1 MMRRVEQPG
10 DRMGLSS
17 ALNTSLNGLR
27 LNETKIDVLGNNIAN
42 ADTNGFKASSVNFQT
57 QLYKTVSV
65 GSAPSAANGGTNPRQ
80 IGLGASVASITKD
93 FSQGAVTTSTSPSDL
108 AVQGDGFFIVAGPQ
122 GDTFT
127 RAGQFRLN
135 SQNQLVDPQGLRV
148 QGYAVDDNFNVVV
161 SNLVDIEIPLGELIN
176 TARQTE
182 NVELT
187 GALLP
192 YPKNDVDVQESILNI
207 GASATGV
214 TADPITDAAAAGN
227 ATGAS
232 LLEDLRFLGNQ
243 ELTAGDTLSFSPRKG
258 GRVVE
263 SADFAVTATSTL
275 QELMTFMEE
284 TMAIPAGSVSIAG
297 GVLQVTGQ
305 AGKVNELAI
314 TGSHFEVTS
323 GGTTTTLPMGT
334 TVAQEATGE
343 SVVNDFTVYDSLGQR
358 IDVKVSISLDQAST
372 PNGDGH
378 SVFNWYAESADTTAT
393 DRLLGSGTLTFD
405 QKGRPTTSGLQT
417 FVIRRDDT
425 AATSPMVVN
434 LDLSSVF
441 GVSDENSAQSS
452 TLALKS
458 QDGSAPG
465 SLTGFVIDEAGI
477 INGVLDNGQ
486 VTTIGQVALA
496 RFRNSDGLIEV
507 GGNRY
512 RVGTAS
518 GEPVVVTPGSFGSG
532 QVISG
537 AIELSN
543 TDIGRSLVDL
553 ILASNNYR
561 GNARVI
567 NSVQELVD
575 ELLILGR

>member
-1 MMRRVEQPG
+1 
-10 DRMGLSS
+10 MGLSS

-57 QLYKTVSV
+57 QLYRTISV
-65 GSAPSAANGGTNPRQ
+65 GSAPSNISGGTNPRQ
-80 IGLGASVASITKD
+80 IGLGASVAAINKD

-108 AVQGDGFFIVAGPQ
+108 AIQGDGFFIVSGPQ
-122 GDTFT
+122 GDSYT

-135 SQNQLVDPQGLRV
+135 SQNQLVDPSGLRV

-176 TARQTE
+176 TASQTDL
-182 NVELT
+182 VELT

-192 YPKNDVDVQESILNI
+192 YPKDGVDVQPSILNI

-214 TADPITDAAAAGN
+214 TATAMTDAGAASAN
-227 ATGAS
+227 ATGAT
-232 LLEDLRFLGNQ
+232 LLTDLEFLGST
-243 ELTAGDTLSFSPRKG
+243 ELLAGDSIDFSPRKG
-258 GRVVE
+258 GRVV
-263 SADFAVTATSTL
+263 SSSTFDVTATSTL
-275 QELMTFMEE
+275 QDLMTFMEE
-284 TMAIPAGSVSIAG
+284 TMALPTGAVTIAG
-297 GVLQVTGQ
+297 GVLEVTGQ
-305 AGKVNELAI
+305 AGAVNDLSIA
-314 TGSHFEVTS
+314 GSHFLVNS
-323 GGTTTTLPMGT
+323 GGSVSTLPLGT
-334 TVAQEATGE
+334 TSSQAATGE
-343 SVVNDFTVYDSLGQR
+343 SVVTDFAVYDSLGQK
-358 IDVKVSISLDQAST
+358 IDVKVSIALDQAAT
-372 PNGDGH
+372 PNADGE
-378 SVFNWYAESADTTAT
+378 SVFRWYAESSDTTDT
-393 DRLLGSGTLTFD
+393 DRLLGEGTLTFD
-405 QKGRPTTSGLQT
+405 SRGRPTTSGLQT

-434 LDLSSVF
+434 LDLSAVF
-441 GVSDENSAQSS
+441 GVSDESSAQSS

-458 QDGSAPG
+458 QNGNAPG